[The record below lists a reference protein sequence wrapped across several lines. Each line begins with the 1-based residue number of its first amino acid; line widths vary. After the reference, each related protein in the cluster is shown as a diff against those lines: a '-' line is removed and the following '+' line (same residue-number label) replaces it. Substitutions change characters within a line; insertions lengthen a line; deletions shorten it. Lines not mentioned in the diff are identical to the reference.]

1 MKIKKEDIREIFGLL
16 SRSGLSHS
24 NDGKAFLFF
33 PFEQKEK
40 IEETESGVV
49 LLEAN
54 DNKYGSKKLV
64 KPGFIIDETGVFSDG
79 PSVAYVSDEYS
90 VPFSLK
96 EHMEEFCFVENELTP
111 EEKERLYSLDCLLVR
126 EQQVLAAFKY

>member
-1 MKIKKEDIREIFGLL
+1 MKIKKEHIKEISDLL
-16 SRSGLSHS
+16 SRSGLSQS

-64 KPGFIIDETGVFSDG
+64 KSGFIIDETGIFSNS

-90 VPFSLK
+90 IPFSLR

-111 EEKERLYSLDCLLVR
+111 DEKERLYGLDCLLVR